1 MDGDR
6 MTAGFYKYES
16 EILSYGPNFVL
27 NLDYELRAESKDE
40 YTYPIDGWYWFNSLE
55 DACLFFNIP
64 SPDNNKEEVSNESI

>member
-1 MDGDR
+1 

-16 EILSYGPNFVL
+16 DILYYGPHFVL

-40 YTYPIDGWYWFNSLE
+40 HTYPVDGWYWFDSIQ

-64 SPDNNKEEVSNESI
+64 LPDNQEEGQ